1 MFAFLNNLKIR
12 NRLILALVFPV
23 LGLVFFAGVVMY
35 GEYNNAAKLTRL
47 QHLAQIAP
55 DISALVHEL
64 QKERGNSAGF
74 IGSKGGSAF
83 KDRLTTQRQATD
95 GVLENFNSVMNGF
108 DDTAFGEAF
117 VQRIDQ
123 AREQVGLLN
132 EKRTSVSDLDYSI
145 PQMAKYYTG
154 TIGKLLDV
162 IGDMAVLSTD
172 AQITNAVT
180 SYVSFLQAK
189 EKAGIER
196 AMGAGG
202 FGKGAFEPN
211 IHQRFISLI
220 GQQIAFLND
229 FERSATPEQVT
240 FYRETVNG
248 AVVEEVARLR
258 KVAIA
263 SVHGGELEGITG
275 PYWFDQITQKI
286 ELLKAVEDRLSADL
300 RSLALELKNDAETNF
315 FLAKI
320 KAIGL
325 LLLTLVF
332 AAGAAISIT
341 RPIASLTKDMGR
353 LAEGDLDIEI
363 STTAQ
368 KDEIGAM
375 SRATE
380 VLRENSL
387 EARNLA
393 AQRKEQEQQA
403 AQEKRAA
410 TLQMADDLENSIL
423 EVVSTVASAS
433 TELQASAESMTAAA
447 GQTADQ
453 SQAVGQ
459 ASEGAS
465 ANVQIVAASTQQ
477 LSASIGEISQQVTQ
491 STEITKSAI
500 EETEKASATVEGLA
514 DAAQKIG
521 DVVNLIQDI
530 AEQTNL
536 LALNA
541 TIEAARAG
549 DAGKGFAVVA
559 SEVKNL
565 ANQTAKATE
574 DISLQITGMQ
584 SATSDTVGAITG
596 VRDIIARI
604 GENASAIASA
614 VEEQSAATQEIS
626 QSVSSV
632 AEGTQEVS
640 TTSLAMNEI
649 AAQAGGAAS
658 QVLSAAGELS
668 SKSEFLNTEIDRF
681 LANLRAA

>member
-1 MFAFLNNLKIR
+1 MLAFLNNFKIR
-12 NRLILALVFPV
+12 NRLILALTFPV
-23 LGLVFFAGVVMY
+23 LGLVFFAGTVMLT
-35 GEYNNAAKLTRL
+35 EYRNASKLTGL

-83 KDRLTTQRQATD
+83 KDRLTTQRQSTD
-95 GVLENFNSVMNGF
+95 VVLENFNSVMDGF
-108 DDTAFGEAF
+108 ADDFGEAF
-117 VQRIDQ
+117 GKRIDQ
-123 AREQVGLLN
+123 ARTQVGLLD
-132 EKRTSVSDLDYSI
+132 EKRAAVSNLNYSI
-145 PQMAKYYTG
+145 PEMAKYYTG
-154 TIGKLLDV
+154 TIANLLDV
-162 IGDMAVLSTD
+162 IGDMAMLSTN
-172 AQITNAVT
+172 AEITSAVT

-189 EKAGIER
+189 ERAGIER

-202 FGKGAFEPN
+202 FGKGAFAPN

-220 GQQIAFLND
+220 GQQSAFLSD
-229 FERSATPEQVT
+229 FERSATPEQT
-240 FYRETVNG
+240 AFYRETVTG
-248 AVVEEVARLR
+248 EAVEEVNRLR
-258 KVAIA
+258 KIAIG
-263 SVHGGELEGITG
+263 SVHGGALEGITG
-275 PYWFDQITQKI
+275 PYWFDQITKKI
-286 ELLKAVEDRLSADL
+286 ELLKTVEDRLSADL
-300 RSLALELKNDAETNF
+300 RNLALELKNQAENNF
-315 FLAKI
+315 ILAKI
-320 KAIGL
+320 EAVGL
-325 LLLTLVF
+325 LVLTLIF
-332 AAGAAISIT
+332 ATGAAASIT
-341 RPIASLTKDMGR
+341 RPIASLTRNMGR
-353 LAEGDLDIEI
+353 LAEGELDIQI
-363 STTAQ
+363 ATTVQ
-368 KDEIGAM
+368 KDEIGEM

-380 VLRENSL
+380 VLRENSV

-393 AQRKEQEQQA
+393 VQRMEREKQVAED
-403 AQEKRAA
+403 KRAA

-423 EVVSTVASAS
+423 EVISTVASAS

-453 SQAVGQ
+453 SQAVGR
-459 ASEGAS
+459 ASDGAT
-465 ANVQIVAASTQQ
+465 ANVQVVATSTEQ
-477 LSASIGEISQQVTQ
+477 LSDSIGEISQQVSQ
-491 STEITKSAI
+491 STEITKAAI

-521 DVVNLIQDI
+521 DVVNMIQDI

-584 SATSDTVGAITG
+584 SATSETVGAITG
-596 VRDIIARI
+596 VRDIISRI
-604 GENASAIASA
+604 GENASAIATA
-614 VEEQSAATQEIS
+614 VEEQSVATHEIS

-640 TTSLAMNEI
+640 STSMAMSEI
-649 AAQAGGAAS
+649 ASQTGGAAT

-668 SKSEFLNTEIDRF
+668 NKSEFLNAEIDRF
-681 LANLRAA
+681 LAKLRAA